1 MKILIAADLHWPT
14 INGVASF
21 SRNLAKG
28 LSARGHEVIVIA
40 PSQTGKSY
48 EEYDGN
54 YLIKRTRSVP
64 FPFYQ
69 NFRISVAPQ
78 IEVRRI
84 IKDFQPDIIHLQMLL
99 MIGFA
104 VREFALKRN
113 IPMVATNH
121 AIPDNLLDNL
131 RLIAPFSRSIEYAMN
146 AYGTRFYSKVDYIT
160 LPTQAAIDMF
170 KDFKVYAPMEPVSNG
185 IDLTRF
191 TPSPPSDAIYDK
203 FGIPRDKQI
212 VSYLGR
218 VDVEKHIDILLKAY
232 QKIMDDTNHLL
243 IVGSGTETDHLRELA
258 NDLEIADHTT
268 FTGRV
273 SDEEIAELHKVGT
286 VYCMPSPAE
295 LQCIT
300 LLESM
305 ASGKPAVA
313 VDAGALKELC
323 QDNVNGILCP
333 KDDIDAIADA
343 LKRLLDDKKLREKF
357 AKASIKIAATHD
369 ITYTLDRFEA
379 IYTEVIAAKNHESQ

>member
-28 LSARGHEVIVIA
+28 LSARGHEVVVIA

-69 NFRISVAPQ
+69 NFRISVTPQ

-84 IKDFQPDIIHLQMLL
+84 IKEFQPDIIHLQMLL
-99 MIGFA
+99 MIGYA
-104 VREFALKRN
+104 VREYGLKLG
-113 IPMVATNH
+113 IPIVATNH
-121 AIPDNLLDNL
+121 AIPHNLLDNL

-146 AYGTRFYSKVDYIT
+146 AYGLRFFSKVDYIT
-160 LPTQAAIDMF
+160 LPTQSAIDIF
-170 KDFKVYAPMEPVSNG
+170 KDFKVTAPIEPVSNG

-191 TPSPPSDAIYDK
+191 TASQAGPAVYDQ
-203 FGIPRDKQI
+203 FDIPRDKQI
-212 VSYLGR
+212 VSYIGR
-218 VDVEKHIDILLKAY
+218 VDVEKHIDILLRAY

-243 IVGSGTETDHLRELA
+243 VVGSGTETDHLRELA
-258 NDLEIADHTT
+258 AELGLAEHTT

-273 SDEEIAELHKVGT
+273 SDEEIVQLHKVTT

-295 LQCIT
+295 LQCIAM
-300 LLESM
+300 LEAM
-305 ASGKPAVA
+305 ASGKPVVA
-313 VDAGALKELC
+313 IDAGALKELC
-323 QDNVNGILCP
+323 QDGINGLLCP
-333 KDDIDAIADA
+333 KDDVDAIAHA
-343 LKRLLDDKKLREKF
+343 LQRILIDEPLRKKFGR
-357 AKASIKIAATHD
+357 ASLKIAATHD
-369 ITYTLDRFEA
+369 FTYTLSRFEA
-379 IYTEVIAAKNHESQ
+379 IYKQVIAAKKAESQ